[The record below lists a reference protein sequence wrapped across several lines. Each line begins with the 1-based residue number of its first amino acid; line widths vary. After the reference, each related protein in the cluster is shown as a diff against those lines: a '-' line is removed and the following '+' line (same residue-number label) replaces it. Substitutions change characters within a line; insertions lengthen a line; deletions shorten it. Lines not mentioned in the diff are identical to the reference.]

1 MSNFAQNILKGEWS
15 LIQWN
20 PDIAT
25 EEFFNIGVSFSQ
37 DNNHVFKMLDYF
49 NRVNCLYDEDTVEH
63 LKRIMELSLSSLQ
76 SGCFEFSDQIRVVNK
91 GMAKGA
97 TQESI
102 LERLYDRVVT
112 LGHPHEEIVRVR
124 RNFKNVQNDRL
135 IKRVP
140 DTIRKKLKVDDKR
153 RYLLDFFPED
163 SYLNCN
169 QNKLYVPMRSSDQF
183 ASMVSVVSPNLDTIN
198 NNYLTLVTDLITASA
213 LNRKKPNFFVLR
225 PSINEL
231 KKLTTDESNAI
242 DETISRLDF
251 KFRNQGLKIETSDN
265 EEEMNDQIIH
275 WAEKQ
280 NAA

>member
-25 EEFFNIGVSFSQ
+25 EEFFNIGVSFCQ
-37 DNNHVFKMLDYF
+37 DNNQVFKMLDYF
-49 NRVNCLYDEDTVEH
+49 NRVNCLYDADTVEH

-76 SGCFEFSDQIRVVNK
+76 SGCFEFSDQIRVINK
-91 GMAKGA
+91 GIAKGK
-97 TQESI
+97 TQEAI

-140 DTIRKKLKVDDKR
+140 DTIRRKLKVNNR
-153 RYLLDFFPED
+153 SNLLGFFPED
-163 SYLNCN
+163 SYLDCN

-183 ASMVSVVSPNLDTIN
+183 ASIVSVVTPNLDTIN

-213 LNRKKPNFFVLR
+213 LKKKEANFFVLR
-225 PSINEL
+225 ANADEL
-231 KKLTTDESNAI
+231 KKLTTQESDAI

-251 KFRNQGLKIETSDN
+251 KFKNQGLTIETSDS
-265 EEEMNDQIIH
+265 EDEMNDQIIH
-275 WAEKQ
+275 WAERQ
-280 NAA
+280 EAA